1 MEDRRIAGAEG
12 AIVAG
17 GTAARLG
24 GIAKGLLAVDG
35 ETVVARTARLLRGLF
50 GEVLLSAN
58 DPAPYASLGVPI
70 VPDRLPGKG
79 APGGL
84 HALLSATRAE
94 WLFVVAC
101 DMPFVAE
108 AGIRHLAARRESVQA
123 VLVRF
128 GGRLEPLH
136 GFWSRAALP
145 VIERLLRE
153 GDPSFLELSRHLPCA
168 IVEEEQWSLVDPGGR
183 ALANVNT
190 PEDAARLGVAVP
202 RAAR

>member
-1 MEDRRIAGAEG
+1 MEDRRIAGAAG

-17 GTAARLG
+17 GSAARLG
-24 GIAKGLLAVDG
+24 GIAKGLIAVDG
-35 ETVVARTARLLRGLF
+35 EPVVARTARLLRGLF
-50 GEVLLSAN
+50 DEVLLSAN
-58 DPAPYASLGVPI
+58 DPGPYATLGVPI
-70 VPDRLPGKG
+70 VADRLPGKG

-84 HALLSATRAE
+84 HALLSAARAD

-108 AGIRHLAARRESVQA
+108 AGIRHLAARREGVQA

-153 GDPSFLELSRHLPCA
+153 GEPSFLALSRHLPCA
-168 IVEEEQWSLVDPGGR
+168 IVEEEEWARLDPGGR

-190 PEDAARLGVAVP
+190 PEDAVRLGVTVP
-202 RAAR
+202 RNGN